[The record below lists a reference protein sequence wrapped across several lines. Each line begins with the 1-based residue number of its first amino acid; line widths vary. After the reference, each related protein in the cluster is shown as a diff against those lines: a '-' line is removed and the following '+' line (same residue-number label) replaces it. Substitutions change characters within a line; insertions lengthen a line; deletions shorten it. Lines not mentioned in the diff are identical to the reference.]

1 MEHPYLE
8 MNLNNRL
15 NSYSS
20 VKSAQEK
27 NERLGQFVCSTPPCP
42 IIDVEISTVSHD
54 SNLDQD
60 HYAYLGYH
68 ITKQS
73 LFKDFVLWFISNM
86 KMIIAIL
93 IALIFSPITIILTTC
108 FLSPIFRLIRYH
120 IFYFFLAILLPSW
133 YITQKIS
140 ISFGYEYISNFH
152 VSAYCSIVPLVLSI
166 LYKDAIIY
174 ASRLKFNIEKVY
186 SNNFKMLKMHCIPVC
201 CLICTEKYRSYT
213 RACCAYKAENIFT
226 EFIRNYRVWGPALD
240 KYQPFGKEFK
250 KSIPDYSTRG
260 EIDFKKLYQTLTLEN
275 SFRRTMAW
283 YSRLFCFCPTI
294 YFIYQHM
301 HVEGVIFTD
310 NIHIHILF
318 VVDGVF
324 ALLGLIFL
332 YFTSTAINSYIEI
345 IFYRLCKYYAYMKAF
360 ADLIEI
366 PPYRLAKE
374 FENNCKKKK

>member
-152 VSAYCSIVPLVLSI
+152 VSAYC
-166 LYKDAIIY
+166 K
-174 ASRLKFNIEKVY
+174 
-186 SNNFKMLKMHCIPVC
+186 
-201 CLICTEKYRSYT
+201 KYRSYT

-260 EIDFKKLYQTLTLEN
+260 EINSDSEKIDFKKLY
-275 SFRRTMAW
+275 
-283 YSRLFCFCPTI
+283 
-294 YFIYQHM
+294 
-301 HVEGVIFTD
+301 
-310 NIHIHILF
+310 
-318 VVDGVF
+318 
-324 ALLGLIFL
+324 
-332 YFTSTAINSYIEI
+332 
-345 IFYRLCKYYAYMKAF
+345 
-360 ADLIEI
+360 
-366 PPYRLAKE
+366 
-374 FENNCKKKK
+374 